1 MLIPY
6 DREYKTWKP
15 AGALPWAGLLFV
27 AGYAL
32 REVTAY
38 HDTNLEAY
46 IASIALLFIS
56 P

>member
-1 MLIPY
+1 MLIPC
-6 DREYKTWKP
+6 DRKYKTWKLT
-15 AGALPWAGLLFV
+15 GALPWAGLLFV
-27 AGYAL
+27 AGYAV

-46 IASIALLFIS
+46 TASIALLFIS